1 MPKTVQTLTD
11 KECELLLEQLYLPP
25 GRPLPRRQ
33 NTRNYTMAL
42 LMLDAGLRVGELV
55 QMRKC
60 YLIFAGEF
68 MNDVQVPYQI
78 AKNKI
83 ARAIP
88 MTERLRDAIKAM
100 QIEYWQPNG
109 CPPDGFCFYLH
120 KWSKPLNVR
129 QVQRII
135 TTAGQMALHKQ
146 VWPHMLRHTF
156 ATRLMRK
163 TSTRVVQTLLGHK
176 SLTSTQ
182 VYTHPNNQDLKK
194 AISGIEKGEK

>member
-1 MPKTVQTLTD
+1 
-11 KECELLLEQLYLPP
+11 
-25 GRPLPRRQ
+25 
-33 NTRNYTMAL
+33 MAL

-55 QMRKC
+55 KMKKC

-68 MNDVQVPYQI
+68 MNDVQVPFGI
-78 AKNKI
+78 AKNKV

-88 MTERLRDAIKAM
+88 MTERLKDAIKAM
-100 QIEYWQPNG
+100 QLEYWQPDD
-109 CPPDGFCFYLH
+109 CPPDGHCFYLH
-120 KWSKPLNVR
+120 DWHKPITAR

-135 TTAGQMALHKQ
+135 TTAGQKVLHKM

-194 AISGIEKGEK
+194 AINDIEGVVGDSPTTPAA